1 MSPACISH
9 IVSKV
14 RKRPEA
20 LGERIRLEAEKA
32 LRDEELAIFVETK
45 LLNGEVIQRADD
57 IRKDFYASKGI

>member
-1 MSPACISH
+1 MSPALFSH

-14 RKRPEA
+14 RKRPET

-45 LLNGEVIQRADD
+45 LLNGEVI
-57 IRKDFYASKGI
+57 